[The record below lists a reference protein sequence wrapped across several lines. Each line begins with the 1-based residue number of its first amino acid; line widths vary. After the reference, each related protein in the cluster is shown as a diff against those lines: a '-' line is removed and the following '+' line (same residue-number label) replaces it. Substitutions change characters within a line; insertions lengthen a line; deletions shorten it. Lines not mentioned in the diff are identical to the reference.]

1 MLRLVGGSALL
12 VLGGWALWF
21 VGWDLVRW
29 TEDFLPGTPPTD
41 VLEARAWEVTDDRV
55 VFAAVGDTGTGG
67 KNQMDVARAM
77 VDAYGEE
84 PYGFVA
90 HVGDVSYYGS
100 IVDRWPEVWEEP
112 YRPLLEAGVEFQVAL
127 GNHELEEEASEDA
140 QEWIAQRL
148 ARLGY
153 DSTYRVVR
161 QGPVDLFFLDTST
174 PRITGEDSG
183 AQLAWL
189 RQALAES
196 DARWKVAVMHHAP
209 YSSSTKRGSDTELRD
224 IVHPLFVEH
233 GVQLVLT
240 GHDHVYERTHP
251 QDGVTYVVTGAGAK
265 LSDVGSS
272 DFTAVA
278 RRVLQFM
285 LVEVDGDRMTVR
297 ALDTT
302 GTTFDEVT
310 LDRDG
315 RPQP

>member
-1 MLRLVGGSALL
+1 MLRVVGGSVLL

-29 TEDFLPGTPPTD
+29 TEDFLPGTPPTG
-41 VLEARAWEVTDDRV
+41 VLEPRTWKVTDDHV

-77 VDAYGEE
+77 VDAYQEE

-112 YRPLLEAGVEFQVAL
+112 YRPLLDADVEFQVAL

-153 DSTYRVVR
+153 DSTYRVVPH
-161 QGPVDLFFLDTST
+161 GPVDFFFLDTST
-174 PRITGEDSG
+174 PQITGEDSG

-189 RQALAES
+189 EQALAES
-196 DARWKVAVMHHAP
+196 DAAWKVAVMHHAP
-209 YSSSTKRGSDTELRD
+209 YSSSAKRGSSTGLRD
-224 IVHPLFVEH
+224 VVHPLFVEH
-233 GVQLVLT
+233 GVQLVLS
-240 GHDHVYERTHP
+240 GHDHIYERTHP

-278 RRVLQFM
+278 MRVLQFM
-285 LVEVDGDRMTVR
+285 LVEVDGDLMTVR
-297 ALDTT
+297 AIDTT
-302 GTTFDEVT
+302 GTTFDQVT
-310 LDRDG
+310 LDTDG